1 MALLKKWSIRAG
13 ATRIAALL
21 RKRRLDTQLD
31 AELHLHLEMLVQEN
45 IRNGMTPEQ
54 ARLAALRTFGGV
66 DQTKEAYR
74 EQRGIPVLDSL
85 IQDVRYGIRQLARNP
100 GFAAITIFTLALG
113 IGANTAVFTLTNALL
128 LRSLPVP
135 KPDELVRYHMLAEPS
150 VDQGLPAT
158 FMPDCPLSGPMFAS
172 LRKNQSACT
181 DLLAWGYFSG
191 LVTTDSSKPRLFRGG
206 LASGSSFKVLGVR
219 PEIGRLLDDSDDR
232 PGGGP
237 DGWWVN
243 ISYGFWQS
251 EFRGDPQIA
260 GRGLV
265 INHTP
270 VRIAGVLPRGFEGV
284 MVGADPQIILPLE
297 IDTELSGGVGVST
310 NATNVSLTVIG
321 RLKPGVTLRQARAN
335 LLAIAPLVTEEAIP
349 DGMRQDP
356 LFRAM
361 HWDMTSGASGWS
373 DYRRDYQKPLV
384 MAQALAATLLI
395 LISANLAGLLLARG
409 ATRGQELGIRA
420 ALGASRPRLVR
431 QLLTENG
438 LLALAAFP
446 LGCLFAWWASR
457 VLLSLLV
464 HADDVLD
471 LNLAPDPAVLA
482 IAATSG
488 FLTVMLAGCAPAFI
502 LTRAKRADV
511 LVVGSRQTHGPG
523 WGWFGRLLMPTQLAV
538 SLLLISV
545 ASVCVGSLA
554 RLLTRPSGMNEQGVY
569 MVEIDRIS
577 PRERGAITA
586 PQYTSML
593 QYVSQQRGVGSAT
606 LLFVPPMDHSEAD
619 NDFIARDSS
628 GAVRENKSLFFN
640 QVGPH
645 FLETFGIGLISG
657 RDFKFADG
665 PDSPKV
671 CILNQSAGQYF
682 FPGAEAIGKYIESP
696 ANSGRPRAI
705 DFQIVGIAQ
714 DAKYTSLHED
724 APPTLY
730 ISYAQNEGV
739 WPTGPLTLA
748 MRSGDPGLLYNVYK
762 DTLNRFA
769 PDAPVSDLTSLRSR
783 MIESISVDRLAA
795 SLSCFLGGLALLLTC
810 VSLYGQVS
818 WNVMQRRGEI
828 GIRMALGAT
837 RGSVQRLFLMRL
849 ALPLA
854 IGTAAGLGLNFAVSR
869 VIAPL
874 LYDTNPTE
882 PLLIACAATSLVLSG
897 LLAAYLPARRGASID
912 PMGCLRA
919 E

>member
-31 AELHLHLEMLVQEN
+31 AELHLHLEMLVEEN

-232 PGGGP
+232 AGGGP

-409 ATRGQELGIRA
+409 ATGGQE
-420 ALGASRPRLVR
+420 P
-431 QLLTENG
+431 
-438 LLALAAFP
+438 
-446 LGCLFAWWASR
+446 
-457 VLLSLLV
+457 
-464 HADDVLD
+464 
-471 LNLAPDPAVLA
+471 
-482 IAATSG
+482 
-488 FLTVMLAGCAPAFI
+488 
-502 LTRAKRADV
+502 
-511 LVVGSRQTHGPG
+511 
-523 WGWFGRLLMPTQLAV
+523 
-538 SLLLISV
+538 
-545 ASVCVGSLA
+545 
-554 RLLTRPSGMNEQGVY
+554 
-569 MVEIDRIS
+569 
-577 PRERGAITA
+577 
-586 PQYTSML
+586 
-593 QYVSQQRGVGSAT
+593 
-606 LLFVPPMDHSEAD
+606 
-619 NDFIARDSS
+619 
-628 GAVRENKSLFFN
+628 
-640 QVGPH
+640 
-645 FLETFGIGLISG
+645 
-657 RDFKFADG
+657 
-665 PDSPKV
+665 
-671 CILNQSAGQYF
+671 
-682 FPGAEAIGKYIESP
+682 
-696 ANSGRPRAI
+696 
-705 DFQIVGIAQ
+705 
-714 DAKYTSLHED
+714 
-724 APPTLY
+724 
-730 ISYAQNEGV
+730 
-739 WPTGPLTLA
+739 
-748 MRSGDPGLLYNVYK
+748 
-762 DTLNRFA
+762 
-769 PDAPVSDLTSLRSR
+769 
-783 MIESISVDRLAA
+783 
-795 SLSCFLGGLALLLTC
+795 
-810 VSLYGQVS
+810 
-818 WNVMQRRGEI
+818 
-828 GIRMALGAT
+828 
-837 RGSVQRLFLMRL
+837 
-849 ALPLA
+849 
-854 IGTAAGLGLNFAVSR
+854 
-869 VIAPL
+869 
-874 LYDTNPTE
+874 
-882 PLLIACAATSLVLSG
+882 
-897 LLAAYLPARRGASID
+897 
-912 PMGCLRA
+912 
-919 E
+919 